1 MPEPVKSMVY
11 FAFSIA
17 TQRGNQAGGLGDLI
31 SQMNVAGITVHNLSG
46 FVSGQRTKL
55 FCVPVDAKKFREF
68 ATKHKLRIREK
79 TAVKLVREIQPVI
92 NLLVRFA
99 ISGDILPAFSVSSQA
114 GFVCLPVKR
123 H

>member
-1 MPEPVKSMVY
+1 MPEPEKSMVY
-11 FAFSIA
+11 FGFSIA
-17 TQRGNQAGGLGDLI
+17 TRAGTQAGGLGDLI
-31 SQMNVAGITVHNLSG
+31 SQMKAAGITVHSFSG

-55 FCVPVDAKKFREF
+55 FCVPVDAHKFREF

-79 TAVKLVREIQPVI
+79 TAVKLVRHIQPVM
-92 NLLVRFA
+92 NLLERFA

-114 GFVCLPVKR
+114 GFVYLPVKR

>member
-17 TQRGNQAGGLGDLI
+17 TRPGSQVGGLGDLI
-31 SQMNVAGITVHNLSG
+31 SQMNVAGITVHNFSG
-46 FVSGQRTKL
+46 YVSGHRTKF
-55 FCVPVDAKKFREF
+55 FCAPVDAHKFREF

-79 TAVKLVREIQPVI
+79 TAVKLVRKIQPVM

-114 GFVCLPVKR
+114 GFVYLPVKR